1 MSKEPKH
8 QKERN
13 KTKSEPK
20 KKPVENPFTILPSDE
35 KSVDDEMNDLFNE
48 DKVEHKHGNTEP
60 ERD

>member
-8 QKERN
+8 PKRPDQ
-13 KTKSEPK
+13 TKPEPK

-35 KSVDDEMNDLFNE
+35 KSVDDEMNELFNE
-48 DKVEHKHGNTEP
+48 DKVEHKHGHTEP